1 MARAM
6 EGGLVVVADME
17 EVEEGVEVATAPQ
30 SIMTRQDT
38 PPHHPQAT
46 LLHTP
51 PPPPQ
56 EATRLLILPPLQEA
70 ILLPTPALATSRS
83 EVCQQR

>member
-30 SIMTRQDT
+30 SIMTRQAT

-56 EATRLLILPPLQEA
+56 EATRLHTLPLLQ
-70 ILLPTPALATSRS
+70 
-83 EVCQQR
+83 

>member
-6 EGGLVVVADME
+6 EGGLVLVADME
-17 EVEEGVEVATAPQ
+17 PQ

>member
-46 LLHTP
+46 LRHT

-56 EATRLLILPPLQEA
+56 EATRLHTLPLLQEA
-70 ILLPTPALATSRS
+70 ILLPPPALATSRS